1 MSTVKISQLPTITL
15 NANTS
20 NTLFIV
26 VDTEAEI
33 TAKVTEYEVASS
45 LFANNVLNVGQNPI
59 VLSGVAGQFSG
70 DETPYLQI
78 NLQNT
83 NENGSGDYVV
93 TADVGSDANN
103 FIDLGINS
111 SGYSDVLYSSMKALD
126 GYLYVHGSL
135 NNSYNGNLI
144 IGTASSNSSIV
155 LIAGGTTSS
164 DIVGKINKSNFSLL
178 KDVNVTGNISTTGH
192 YIFSDASMQYTA
204 SSPIAY
210 TQASFDKANTA
221 TTNVATA
228 NTFLQANDTI
238 TLSSA
243 KTYTD
248 TANTFLQSHY
258 IANTSGVSTAGD
270 FTVGGDFRVSG
281 QRIYATKKYI
291 GAQTAISLNFTSDSM
306 LVASLIAD
314 LTITPTVF
322 GAGREINVWLTNT
335 NGTQRVVT
343 HGITALNSTTNST
356 TFNIPAT
363 SSALLK
369 YYSTGTDIGNTFV
382 AITHA

>member
-15 NANTS
+15 NTNTS

-33 TAKVTEYEVASS
+33 TAKVTEFEVASS

-70 DETPYLQI
+70 NDEEYLQI

-135 NNSYNGNLI
+135 DASYNGNLI
-144 IGTASSNSSIV
+144 IGTASTNANIV
-155 LIAGGTTSS
+155 FIAGGTTSANV
-164 DIVGKINKSNFSLL
+164 VGRINSNKFDLL
-178 KDVNVTGNISTTGH
+178 KDVYVTGNTAVSGH
-192 YIFSDASMQYTA
+192 YTFSDASMQYTA

-221 TTNVATA
+221 NTYAVTA
-228 NTFLQANDTI
+228 NTWLQANDTI

-248 TANTFLQSHY
+248 TANTYIKSHY
-258 IANTSGVSTAGD
+258 IANTSGVTTAGD

-281 QRIYATKKYI
+281 QRIYATRKYI
-291 GAQTAISLNFTSDSM
+291 GAQTAITINFTNDSM
-306 LVASLIAD
+306 IVAPLVAD

-322 GAGREINVWLTNT
+322 GGGMEVKVWLTNT
-335 NGTQRVVT
+335 SGYQRTIT
-343 HGITALNSTTNST
+343 HGISALNSSVNST
-356 TFNIPAT
+356 TFNIAAT
-363 SSALLK
+363 SSALLI

-382 AITHA
+382 AITYA